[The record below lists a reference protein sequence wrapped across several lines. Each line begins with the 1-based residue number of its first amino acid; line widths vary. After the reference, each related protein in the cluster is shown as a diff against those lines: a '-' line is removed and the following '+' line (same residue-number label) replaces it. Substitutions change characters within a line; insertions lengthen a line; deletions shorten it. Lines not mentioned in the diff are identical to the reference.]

1 GGRGQVD
8 VGGAPLDLVEGL
20 EGTFS
25 ERHLRAAGECEERLG
40 AGILQVVDDLAR
52 GQQNVERNDH
62 GTGFEGAV
70 VDEGEIGQVRARQRD
85 AVAGPDAS
93 GHQKMGDLVG
103 DHVGDRVVQA
113 QVAED
118 QAVLLGNRSCTVFQD
133 SGQVEH

>member
-1 GGRGQVD
+1 
-8 VGGAPLDLVEGL
+8 
-20 EGTFS
+20 
-25 ERHLRAAGECEERLG
+25 
-40 AGILQVVDDLAR
+40 DLAR

-133 SGQVEH
+133 SGQVEHGFVPLAHMVDNGSRSVLALVFYAT